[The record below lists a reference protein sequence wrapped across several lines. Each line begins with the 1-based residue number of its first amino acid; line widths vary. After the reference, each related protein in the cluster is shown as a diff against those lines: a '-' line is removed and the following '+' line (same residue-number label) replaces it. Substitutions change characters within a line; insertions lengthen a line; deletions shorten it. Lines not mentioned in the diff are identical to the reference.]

1 MFFLADALLLI
12 LLSLSECSYWT
23 EILLMFVSEK
33 GQKNSTSN
41 VKIKAVVCIL
51 LIFCDTT
58 VGTVRHT
65 INSI

>member
-1 MFFLADALLLI
+1 MFFLADTLLLI

-23 EILLMFVSEK
+23 EVLLMFVSEK

-41 VKIKAVVCIL
+41 VKIKAVCTL
-51 LIFCDTT
+51 LVICDTT
-58 VGTVRHT
+58 VGTVRHS

>member
-1 MFFLADALLLI
+1 MVFLADALLLI

-23 EILLMFVSEK
+23 EVLLMFVSEK

-41 VKIKAVVCIL
+41 VKIKAVVCIF